1 MKLRHALR
9 GTAAGLLLAVCL
21 TTPTLALTG
30 VVDVGGSVCAR
41 PRAPAPPSSISCQA
55 ANRSR
60 SWTPRRTGGTASG
73 SAA

>member
-30 VVDVGGSVCAR
+30 VVDVGGSVLRVRKTA
-41 PRAPAPPSSISCQA
+41 STGSISCQA

-60 SWTPRRTGGTASG
+60 SWTPRRTGGTASS

>member
-30 VVDVGGSVCAR
+30 VVDVGQHPACAE
-41 PRAPAPPSSISCQA
+41 ISQHYRHCA
-55 ANRSR
+55 
-60 SWTPRRTGGTASG
+60 
-73 SAA
+73 

>member
-30 VVDVGGSVCAR
+30 VVDVGGSTL
-41 PRAPAPPSSISCQA
+41 PAPPFSISCRA
-55 ANRSR
+55 AGRSR